1 MIEVNRIKATLLTI
15 LVTALWIIS
24 AVCAF
29 LLIIPILDSI
39 TLIYAAFWAD
49 PNPIGQAYYLG
60 VSIRQMG
67 VLILS
72 MLFVIGI
79 IGGAEIQARNFNK
92 PSSWHF
98 MFITYAVELTLF
110 LFTMFF

>member
-1 MIEVNRIKATLLTI
+1 MTDINNRNNTILTI
-15 LVTALWIIS
+15 LVAALWIIS
-24 AVCAF
+24 TVFAF

-60 VSIRQMG
+60 VSIRQIS

-72 MLFVIGI
+72 MLIVVGI

-98 MFITYAVELTLF
+98 VFITYAIELTLF
-110 LFTMFF
+110 LFTLFF

>member
-1 MIEVNRIKATLLTI
+1 MTDINNRNTTILTI
-15 LVTALWIIS
+15 LVAALWIIS
-24 AVCAF
+24 TVFAF

-60 VSIRQMG
+60 VSIRQIS

-72 MLFVIGI
+72 MLIVVGI

-98 MFITYAVELTLF
+98 VFITYAIELTLF
-110 LFTMFF
+110 LFTLFF

>member
-1 MIEVNRIKATLLTI
+1 MAEINQKHSPI
-15 LVTALWIIS
+15 LVVLVAALWIIS
-24 AVCAF
+24 TVIAF

-67 VLILS
+67 VLVLS
-72 MLFVIGI
+72 ILFVIGV
-79 IGGAEIQARNFNK
+79 IGGAEFQSRQFNT
-92 PSSWHF
+92 PLAWHF
-98 MFITYAVELTLF
+98 LFITYAVELTLF
-110 LFTMFF
+110 LFTIFF